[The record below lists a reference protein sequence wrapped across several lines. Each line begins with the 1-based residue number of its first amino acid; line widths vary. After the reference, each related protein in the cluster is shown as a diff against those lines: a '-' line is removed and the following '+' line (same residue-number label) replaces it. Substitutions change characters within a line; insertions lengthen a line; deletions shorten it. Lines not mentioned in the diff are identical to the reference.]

1 MGVVIDGLEIV
12 RVEDEVPAREEV
24 EEEDEGGGAAADEL

>member
-1 MGVVIDGLEIV
+1 MGVVVEGLEIV
-12 RVEDEVPAREEV
+12 GVEDEVPAREEI